1 MPKVVCERL
10 EIIQREL
17 LWGEGNLEKKPHL
30 VNWKTVYT
38 KKKKGDL
45 GVRSL
50 SLLNKAL
57 RCKWRWRF
65 ANKRHSLWRSVIN
78 RNFGEVEL
86 G

>member
-17 LWGEGNLEKKPHL
+17 LWGEGNLEKKSHL

-38 KKKKGDL
+38 EKKKGDL

-50 SLLNKAL
+50 SQLNKAL
-57 RCKWRWRF
+57 LCKWRWRF
-65 ANKRHSLWRSVIN
+65 ANERLSVEISDLQKIW
-78 RNFGEVEL
+78 G